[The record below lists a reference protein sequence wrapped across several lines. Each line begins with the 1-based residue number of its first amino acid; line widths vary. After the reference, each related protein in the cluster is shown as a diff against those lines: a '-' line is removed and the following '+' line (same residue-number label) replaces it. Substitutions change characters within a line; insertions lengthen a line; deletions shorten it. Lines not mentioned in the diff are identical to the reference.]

1 MAASADAGQV
11 RAALD
16 AASEIGPYFAVEL
29 PAAHGQW
36 RTVAD
41 LWTQPGCLPERV
53 DTAREFLRSRAGQE
67 VDLRA
72 CASISSL
79 GFMAR
84 LVSPALATACLAG
97 VVPRLDPRH
106 VHWRPVVGGP
116 VPIAL
121 TAVDGVAAGT
131 AAEAA
136 VALERA
142 VLVPCVEPVLAAYS
156 SQFRLS
162 LRVLRGNIASALA
175 GAAGMLTRAPAALG
189 LDPVEVVDALLARPS
204 LTGTGH
210 YERPFDDRA
219 ERFFVRNNCCL
230 FYRIP
235 GGGTCGDCVLVSD
248 AARLDMWR
256 ALLNQAKETPGP
268 AG

>member
-1 MAASADAGQV
+1 MAAPADVERV
-11 RAALD
+11 RAALVS
-16 AASEIGPYFAVEL
+16 AGEIGPYFAVEFS
-29 PAAHGQW
+29 AAHGEW
-36 RTVAD
+36 HTVAD
-41 LWTQPGCLPERV
+41 LWTEPGCLPERV
-53 DTAREFLRSRAGQE
+53 DTAREFLRSRVGQE

-79 GFMAR
+79 GFMSR

-97 VVPRLDPRH
+97 VIPRLDPRH

-136 VALERA
+136 VALEHA

-156 SQFRLS
+156 SGFRLS

-175 GAAGMLTRAPAALG
+175 GAVGMLTRAQAVLG

-204 LTGTGH
+204 LTGSGH
-210 YERPFDDRA
+210 YERPFADHP

-256 ALLNQAKETPGP
+256 ALLNQTEDTPGP